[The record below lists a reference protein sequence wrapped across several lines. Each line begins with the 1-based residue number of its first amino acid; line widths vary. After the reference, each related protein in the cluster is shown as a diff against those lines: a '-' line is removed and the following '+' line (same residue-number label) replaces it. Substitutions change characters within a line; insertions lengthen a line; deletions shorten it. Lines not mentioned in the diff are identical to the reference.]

1 MPQAGSKAFPQAI
14 VPTGDNPN
22 NPNNFSYE
30 KLSDSYD
37 VVRADVAKD
46 NANNA
51 NNFSYEEIVFSYDR
65 VRMPVSYD
73 LADRCRVTHL
83 DSVPTREQSCT

>member
-1 MPQAGSKAFPQAI
+1 MTSAPSRSKAFPQAI

-22 NPNNFSYE
+22 NPNNFSYK

-51 NNFSYEEIVFSYDR
+51 NNFSYEKSCLATIVFACPSATI
-65 VRMPVSYD
+65 S
-73 LADRCRVTHL
+73 
-83 DSVPTREQSCT
+83 PTVVA